1 MVETITPVVYGGRG
15 RWATAVGLHV
25 LGATLAASVFGAL
38 LAAVGA
44 LLGAPWGRA
53 GALAVVGL
61 AVLYTVAEL
70 PNASVAVPQLRR
82 QVPDWWRTFFGRSI
96 TAFLYG
102 AGLGVG
108 FFTYLAHG
116 SLVVISAAALASGR
130 PARGAVVVGV
140 FGLARGLSA
149 AVAAQVDSAER
160 GRALVDRLASSS
172 SHTRAVANG
181 AALVVVALAGV
192 ALAWRLR
199 DGWAEL
205 ASAATAI
212 AFAWSAVA
220 KLAGR
225 PRWLRA
231 LAAHRL
237 PPPFDELAGWAV
249 PMAEMV
255 VPVLAVLGYLRAS
268 AAWAFVLLAVF
279 SLALI
284 RARRLVG
291 RDIPCGCFGGRGT
304 IDVRRALARNGA
316 LAAIAG
322 LAFVASTD
330 VASSLPFPTGAD
342 VLPAALTAAGLV
354 AAVTAGWRSAV
365 WLGRGRSG

>member
-15 RWATAVGLHV
+15 RWAAAVALHV
-25 LGATLAASVFGAL
+25 LGATLAASSFGAL
-38 LAAVGA
+38 LGAVGA
-44 LLGAPWGRA
+44 LLGAPWGPA

-61 AVLYTVAEL
+61 ALLYAVSEL
-70 PNASVAVPQLRR
+70 PNVSVPVPQLRR
-82 QVPDWWRTFFGRSI
+82 QVPDWWRTFFGPSI

-116 SLVVISAAALASGR
+116 TLVVISAAALAGGR
-130 PARGAVVVGV
+130 PAQGAVFVGV

-172 SHTRAVANG
+172 TRTRAVANG
-181 AALVVVALAGV
+181 AALVVVALACVGLV
-192 ALAWRLR
+192 LRLR

-205 ASAATAI
+205 ASAATVI
-212 AFAWSAVA
+212 AFAWSAIA
-220 KLAGR
+220 KFAGR
-225 PRWLRA
+225 RRWLRA

-237 PPPFDELAGWAV
+237 PPPADELAGWAV
-249 PMAEMV
+249 PVAEAL
-255 VPVLAVLGYLRAS
+255 VPVLAAMGYRRAS
-268 AAWAFVLLAVF
+268 AAWAFALLAVF
-279 SLALI
+279 SVALV

-304 IDVRRALARNGA
+304 IDVGRALARNGA
-316 LAAIAG
+316 LAALAG
-322 LAFVASTD
+322 LAFVTGTD
-330 VASSLPFPTGAD
+330 VAPSLPSPTGAD
-342 VLPAALTAAGLV
+342 AIPAAFTAAGLV
-354 AAVTAGWRSAV
+354 VLVTAVWRSAV
-365 WLGRGRSG
+365 WLGRGRNG